1 MRWSWEEAM
10 EPINIGYDEEEVKK
24 AIASALENFY
34 GSLIN
39 KIDAINIKDVMKSKN
54 PYLYRAKSMQTS
66 ADIIESI
73 LQAFVSSSEE
83 TIFGNCFFEPIAIAA
98 SGGTKSAT
106 KGVDIELHDTDIN
119 TKFFIAVKSGTSIFN
134 ADSMKKQGEN
144 FEEAQR
150 TLRTSGGR
158 IGFSAIVGYAY
169 GTKNESGRG
178 KAKIYEE
185 VAGEEFWEALT
196 GDKDFYTKIIS
207 YMDTLPEQ
215 YIDDYKTS
223 YSKAYNRLVRD
234 FSIEFCNPDGTINWE
249 KLVEYNS
256 GSPKRKAREE
266 LLKNA
271 EAIYNWMIS
280 DPMISQK
287 KLQEE
292 ISIGGAFV
300 KRAIAYLTE
309 MNIVTKG
316 YNGKTNGW
324 TVNGPF
330 IKDDSYFE

>member
-1 MRWSWEEAM
+1 M
-10 EPINIGYDEEEVKK
+10 EPINIGYNEEEVKK

-34 GSLIN
+34 ESLLN

-106 KGVDIELHDTDIN
+106 KGVDIELHDTTTN

-196 GDKDFYTKIIS
+196 GDKNFYTKIIS
-207 YMDTLPEQ
+207 YMDTLPEK
-215 YIDDYKTS
+215 YIDDYNTS
-223 YSKAYNRLVRD
+223 YSRAYNRLVRD
-234 FSIEFCNPDGTINWE
+234 FSIEFCNPDGSINWE

-271 EAIYNWMIS
+271 EAIYNWMVS

-292 ISIGGAFV
+292 VSIGGTIV

-316 YNGKTNGW
+316 YNGKPSGW

-330 IKDDSYFE
+330 FKDDSYFE

>member
-1 MRWSWEEAM
+1 M
-10 EPINIGYDEEEVKK
+10 EPINTSYDEEVVKK
-24 AIASALENFY
+24 AIANALDNFY
-34 GSLIN
+34 GALIN

-54 PYLYRAKSMQTS
+54 PYLYRAKSMRTS

-98 SGGTKSAT
+98 CGGTKSAT
-106 KGVDIELHDTDIN
+106 KGVDIELYDTATN

-169 GTKNESGRG
+169 GTKNETGRG

-207 YMDTLPEQ
+207 YMGTLPEQ
-215 YIDDYKTS
+215 YIDKYNTS

-249 KLVEYNS
+249 KLVDYNS
-256 GSPKRKAREE
+256 GSTKRKAKEE
-266 LLKNA
+266 LLRNA
-271 EAIYNWMIS
+271 EEIYEWMKKN
-280 DPMISQK
+280 PMISQK

-292 ISIGGAFV
+292 TNLGGAYV
-300 KRAIAYLTE
+300 KRAIAYLTK
-309 MNIVTKG
+309 MNIVAKG
-316 YNGKTNGW
+316 YNGKTKGW
-324 TVNGPF
+324 TINGPF
-330 IKDDSYFE
+330 VKDDNYFDK

>member
-1 MRWSWEEAM
+1 M
-10 EPINIGYDEEEVKK
+10 EPINISYDQEEVKK
-24 AIASALENFY
+24 AIANALENFY
-34 GSLIN
+34 NSLLS
-39 KIDAINIKDVMKSKN
+39 KLDAIDIKTIMKSKN

-98 SGGTKSAT
+98 CGGTKSAT
-106 KGVDIELHDTDIN
+106 RGVDIELHDTANNI
-119 TKFFIAVKSGTSIFN
+119 KYFVAVKSGTSIFN

-169 GTKNESGRG
+169 GTKTETGRG

-185 VAGEEFWEALT
+185 VAGEEFWEVLT

-215 YIDDYKTS
+215 YLEEYRAT
-223 YSKAYNRLVRD
+223 YNKAANRLIRD
-234 FSIEFCNPDGTINWE
+234 FSIEFCNSDGTINWE
-249 KLVEYNS
+249 KLVDYNS
-256 GSPKRKAREE
+256 GSPSRKAREALE
-266 LLKNA
+266 YDSRNIIKEIRKNLEINKAALKKNC
-271 EAIYNWMIS
+271 NLS
-280 DPMISQK
+280 DSRIK
-287 KLQEE
+287 KVLTYLIDSGYLVQEKK
-292 ISIGGAFV
+292 GN
-300 KRAIAYLTE
+300 KTRWTIAKS
-309 MNIVTKG
+309 M
-316 YNGKTNGW
+316 
-324 TVNGPF
+324 
-330 IKDDSYFE
+330 D

>member
-1 MRWSWEEAM
+1 M
-10 EPINIGYDEEEVKK
+10 EPINNSYDEELVKR
-24 AIASALENFY
+24 AIANALENFY

-66 ADIIESI
+66 ADIIQSI

-98 SGGTKSAT
+98 CGGTKSAT
-106 KGVDIELHDTDIN
+106 KGVDIELHDTDTN

-158 IGFSAIVGYAY
+158 IGFAAIVGYAY
-169 GTKNESGRG
+169 GTKTETGRG

-196 GDKDFYTKIIS
+196 GDRDFYKKIIS

-215 YIDDYKTS
+215 YIDAYNAS
-223 YSKAYNRLVRD
+223 YNKAYNRLVRD
-234 FSIEFCNPDGTINWE
+234 FSIEFCNSDGTINWE

-266 LLKNA
+266 LLRNA
-271 EAIYNWMIS
+271 EEIYEWMQKN
-280 DPMISQK
+280 PMISQK

-292 ISIGGAFV
+292 TSLGGAFI
-300 KRAIAYLTE
+300 KRAITYLTE
-309 MNIVTKG
+309 MNIVMKG

-324 TVNGPF
+324 TINGPF
-330 IKDDSYFE
+330 VKDENYFDEQ

>member
-1 MRWSWEEAM
+1 M
-10 EPINIGYDEEEVKK
+10 EPINISYDEEEVKK
-24 AIASALENFY
+24 AIANALENFY
-34 GSLIN
+34 NSLLS
-39 KIDAINIKDVMKSKN
+39 KLDAIDLKTIMKSKN

-98 SGGTKSAT
+98 CRGTKSAT
-106 KGVDIELHDTDIN
+106 RGVDIELHDTTDNI
-119 TKFFIAVKSGTSIFN
+119 KYFVAVKSGTSIFN

-169 GTKNESGRG
+169 GTKTETGRG

-207 YMDTLPEQ
+207 YMGTLPEQ
-215 YIDDYKTS
+215 YIEDYRT
-223 YSKAYNRLVRD
+223 AYNKASNRLIRD
-234 FSIEFCNPDGTINWE
+234 FSIEFCNSDGTINWE
-249 KLVEYNS
+249 KLVDYNS
-256 GSPKRKAREE
+256 GSPSRKAREALE
-266 LLKNA
+266 CDSRIIINEIQKNPNINKA
-271 EAIYNWMIS
+271 T
-280 DPMISQK
+280 
-287 KLQEE
+287 LQENCNLSDSR
-292 ISIGGAFV
+292 IKKIL
-300 KRAIAYLTE
+300 AYLVE
-309 MNIVTKG
+309 SG
-316 YNGKTNGW
+316 YLLQERNGNKIHW
-324 TVNGPF
+324 KILRPM
-330 IKDDSYFE
+330 E

>member
-1 MRWSWEEAM
+1 M
-10 EPINIGYDEEEVKK
+10 EPISISYDEEEVKK
-24 AIASALENFY
+24 AIATALVNFY
-34 GSLIN
+34 NTLISKLN
-39 KIDAINIKDVMKSKN
+39 DIDIKTIMKSKN

-98 SGGTKSAT
+98 CRGTKSAT
-106 KGVDIELHDTDIN
+106 RGVDIELHDTVNNI
-119 TKFFIAVKSGTSIFN
+119 KYFVAVKSGTSIFN

-169 GTKNESGRG
+169 GTKTETGRG

-215 YIDDYKTS
+215 YIENYRTT
-223 YSKAYNRLVRD
+223 YNRASNRLIRD
-234 FSIEFCNPDGTINWE
+234 FSIEFCNSDGTINWE
-249 KLVEYNS
+249 KLVDYNS
-256 GSPKRKAREE
+256 GSPSRKAREALE
-266 LLKNA
+266 HDSRNIIKEIQKNLYISKATLKKNC
-271 EAIYNWMIS
+271 NLS
-280 DPMISQK
+280 DSRIK
-287 KLQEE
+287 KVLSYLVESGYLLQE
-292 ISIGGAFV
+292 
-300 KRAIAYLTE
+300 
-309 MNIVTKG
+309 
-316 YNGKTNGW
+316 KTGNKTHW
-324 TVNGPF
+324 K
-330 IKDDSYFE
+330 ILKSMD

>member
-1 MRWSWEEAM
+1 M
-10 EPINIGYDEEEVKK
+10 EPINTEYDEEKVKK

-34 GSLIN
+34 GSLIK

-98 SGGTKSAT
+98 SNGTKSAT
-106 KGVDIELHDTDIN
+106 TGVDIELHDNSIN
-119 TKFFIAVKSGTSIFN
+119 TKYFIAVKSGTSIFN

-144 FEEAQR
+144 FESAQR

-169 GTKNESGRG
+169 GTKNETGRG
-178 KAKIYEE
+178 KAKIFEE
-185 VAGEEFWEALT
+185 VAGEEFWEVLT
-196 GDKDFYTKIIS
+196 GDKNFYTKIIT

-215 YIDDYKTS
+215 YIDEYNNS
-223 YSKAYNRLVRD
+223 YNKAYNRLVRD
-234 FSIEFCNPDGTINWE
+234 FSNEFCNQDGTINWE

-256 GSPKRKAREE
+256 GSPKRKAKEE
-266 LLKNA
+266 LLEKA

-280 DPMISQK
+280 NPMITK
-287 KLQEE
+287 KQLQEE
-292 ISIGGAFV
+292 ISVGDALL

-316 YNGKTNGW
+316 YNGNARGW
-324 TVNGPF
+324 TINGPF
-330 IKDDSYFE
+330 FQNDSYFE